1 MELYPHSETNVAD
14 LSPKEYLKHLR
25 DLPSLPGIAMQAL
38 AVAEDPSSTASDLL
52 RIIMSDPPLAAKVLR
67 VANSVH
73 FHRGYAVTDLQTAIV
88 RLGFSNVRNLLMGV
102 SVIRAFNTYFVG
114 APYTREDFWVHSIAV
129 GVTASRLSGE
139 SVHLCASSSF
149 VMGLLHDIGQLVLDR
164 SAREA
169 YGQAIRTA
177 QDGRIPLYEAERL
190 RLGCDHASVG
200 AALLASWRFP
210 NELVE
215 PVRWHHEPERSEGA
229 HRPHAY
235 LLQAADWICDVH
247 QIGSSG
253 NEHPS
258 EPPIETIHHLNL
270 TEESIG
276 RLVKGVREEPLL
288 SLLLPV

>member
-1 MELYPHSETNVAD
+1 LIPRDKVA
-14 LSPKEYLKHLR
+14 SFFPREYLNNLR
-25 DLPSLPGIAMQAL
+25 DLPSLPGIAIQAL

-114 APYTREDFWVHSIAV
+114 APFTREDFWVHSIAV

-139 SVHLCASSSF
+139 SVHLCSSSSF

-164 SAREA
+164 ASREA
-169 YGQAIRTA
+169 YGQAIRSA
-177 QDGRIPLYEAERL
+177 QDGRIPLFEAEKL
-190 RLGCDHASVG
+190 RLGCDHATVG
-200 AALLASWRFP
+200 ADLLASWRFP
-210 NELVE
+210 HELVE
-215 PVRWHHEPERSEGA
+215 PVRWHHEPERCEGV

-247 QIGSSG
+247 QIGSTA
-253 NEHPS
+253 NEHPVK
-258 EPPIETIHHLNL
+258 PPIETIHQLKL

-276 RLVKGVREEPLL
+276 RLVKSVREEPLL

>member
-1 MELYPHSETNVAD
+1 VGLHLESENHVAA
-14 LSPKEYLKHLR
+14 LTPKEYLKNLR
-25 DLPSLPGIAMQAL
+25 DLPSLPGVALQAL

-52 RIIMSDPPLAAKVLR
+52 RVIMSDPPLAAKVLK

-73 FHRGYAVTDLQTAIV
+73 FHRGYAVNDLQTAIV

-102 SVIRAFNTYFVG
+102 AVMRAFNGYFIG

-164 SAREA
+164 AAREA
-169 YGQAIRTA
+169 FGQAIRVA
-177 QDGRIPLYEAERL
+177 QDGKIPLHEAERR
-190 RLGCDHASVG
+190 RLGCDHAAVG
-200 AALLASWRFP
+200 GELLASWRFP
-210 NELVE
+210 KELVE
-215 PVRWHHEPERSEGA
+215 PVRWHHEPEHCEGV

-235 LLQAADWICDVH
+235 LLQAADWICDEH
-247 QIGSSG
+247 QIGSSA
-253 NEHPS
+253 NEHPAKPPS
-258 EPPIETIHHLNL
+258 ETLRDLHMTDETIRNL
-270 TEESIG
+270 VEA
-276 RLVKGVREEPLL
+276 VRGEPLL